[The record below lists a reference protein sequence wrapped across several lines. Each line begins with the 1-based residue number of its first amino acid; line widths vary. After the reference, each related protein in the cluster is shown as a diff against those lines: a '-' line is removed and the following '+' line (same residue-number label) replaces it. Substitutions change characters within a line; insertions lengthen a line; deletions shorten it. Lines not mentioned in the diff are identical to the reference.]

1 MFSSSFLKD
10 LKVKALRKHA
20 WFKLPLEERSI
31 IDLTIKTVRIVK
43 SRVLSSI
50 LIDIVLKILDLLE
63 NKFLEMI
70 YKIGFNVAR
79 RYVSYALRWGNI
91 KAIEWIEDD
100 KYIFH
105 LGLLWMNS
113 YHQ

>member
-1 MFSSSFLKD
+1 M
-10 LKVKALRKHA
+10 
-20 WFKLPLEERSI
+20 WFKFSLEERSI

-50 LIDIVLKILDLLE
+50 LIDIVLKILDLVG

-79 RYVSYALRWGNI
+79 RYVLYALRWGNI
-91 KAIEWIEDD
+91 KAREWIEDD
-100 KYIFH
+100 KYISLRLIMDKFIPSVDIDN
-105 LGLLWMNS
+105 LKLMS
-113 YHQ
+113 